1 MSASL
6 HRKKL
11 LGLFEENQKGII
23 YLKGAEL
30 MYRYQTDYEFPFR
43 QESNFLYLSG
53 INEPDYHLILDLK
66 SNDYHLFTPKR
77 DAQYAVWHG
86 RIRTQET
93 IQDQYKPDHLHYDND
108 LLNVIND
115 LNPEVVY
122 CINEEQAEYLEDL
135 DRSINVDTE
144 SLVEAI
150 TYCRSIK
157 TEWELDQMREA
168 SRVNNIAHR
177 KVLEALKPGI
187 YEYEIKA
194 VFDYHQIR
202 HGLLIDAYNGIHAS
216 GPNSAILHYTDN
228 NRKMQDGDLFLIDAG
243 YELNGYASDF
253 TRTYPVNGK
262 FSGDQAS
269 IYQIVLNAHSSA
281 IKAASPGVKMEDLH
295 MLAAKII
302 LKGLKDLKLI
312 NGEVEELMDND
323 IFALFFP
330 HGVGHFL
337 GLDTHDVGGYP
348 KGVDRID
355 RPGLRFLRARR
366 ELLPGMVITI
376 EPGIYF
382 IPTLLNPA
390 LEDENKSKFLN
401 ESEIRK
407 FFDFGGVRLEDNL
420 IITDNGTENLTD
432 VPIEILDIEKRMT
445 SVVTNKFV

>member
-1 MSASL
+1 MSAIL

-11 LGLFEENQKGII
+11 LGLFEENQNGII

-30 MYRYQTDYEFPFR
+30 MYRYDTDYEFPFR

-53 INEPDYHLILDLK
+53 INEPDYHLILDLNSK
-66 SNDYHLFTPKR
+66 NYHLFTPKR

-86 RIRTQET
+86 RIKSQKEVL
-93 IQDQYKPDHLHYDND
+93 DQYQPEHLHYDND
-108 LLNVIND
+108 LLNVIHD
-115 LNPEVVY
+115 LNPEIVY
-122 CINEEQAEYLEDL
+122 CVNEEQAEYLEDL

-144 SLVEAI
+144 SLAEAI

-157 TEWELDQMREA
+157 TEWELDKLRKAAQI
-168 SRVNNIAHR
+168 NNAAHR
-177 KVLEALKPGI
+177 EVPKALKSGK

-202 HGLLIDAYNGIHAS
+202 NGLLNDAYNGIHAS

-228 NRKMQDGDLFLIDAG
+228 NRKMIDGDLFLIDAG
-243 YELNGYASDF
+243 YEYNGYASDF

-262 FSGDQAS
+262 FSGDQAAV
-269 IYQIVLNAHSSA
+269 YQIVLNAHSSA
-281 IKAASPGVKMEDLH
+281 IKAAGPGVKMEDLH
-295 MLAAKII
+295 MLAARII
-302 LKGLKDLKLI
+302 LEGLIDLKLI
-312 NGEVEELMDND
+312 NGEVDELMDNN

-330 HGVGHFL
+330 HGLGHFL

-348 KGVDRID
+348 KGVDRIE

-390 LEDENKSKFLN
+390 LEDPDKSKFLN
-401 ESEIRK
+401 EDNIRK
-407 FFDFGGVRLEDNL
+407 FFNFGGIRLEDNL
-420 IITDNGTENLTD
+420 IITDTGIENLTD
-432 VPIEILDIEKRMT
+432 VPIQIRDIENNMNR
-445 SVVTNKFV
+445 